1 VHEFGLVSGIID
13 AVNKEATDA
22 HATAVL
28 DVYLEIGEMTEAVEE
43 ALQFAFEALSAGTLC
58 EGAVLHVEMVAPR
71 SRCLDCEHEFAH
83 DRYHRACPCCDSFA
97 TELIAGREMAIT
109 SIEVDIPEDELTD
122 KQGI

>member
-22 HATAVL
+22 HATTVL

-43 ALQFAFEALSAGTLC
+43 ALQFAFEALSTGTLC
-58 EGAVLHVEMVAPR
+58 EGAKLHVEMVAPR
-71 SRCLDCEHEFAH
+71 SRCLDCKYEFAH
-83 DRYHRACPCCDSFA
+83 DRYHRVCPRCDSFA
-97 TELIAGREMAIT
+97 TELIAGRELAIT